1 MPNEPNTSIEHPD
14 ECKIE
19 PGCNYTVYVETT
31 DQKIQKIVK
40 YELPGIVDVLTKSHP
55 YKWTQT
61 ELLQFLINVMLLMN
75 SYEPITISIMQT
87 V

>member
-1 MPNEPNTSIEHPD
+1 MPNDPMPLIEDHD

-40 YELPGIVDVLTKSHP
+40 YEVPGIVDVLT
-55 YKWTQT
+55 YK
-61 ELLQFLINVMLLMN
+61 
-75 SYEPITISIMQT
+75 
-87 V
+87 